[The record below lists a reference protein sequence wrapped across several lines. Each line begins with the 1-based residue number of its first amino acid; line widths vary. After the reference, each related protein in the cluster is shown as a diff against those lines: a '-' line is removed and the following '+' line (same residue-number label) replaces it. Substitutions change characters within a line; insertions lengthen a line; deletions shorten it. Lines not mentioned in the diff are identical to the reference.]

1 MHPAQK
7 QYSNFNRDHR
17 EQAASSVQFWLRG
30 EILSLY
36 SQLTTQKSNICNDT
50 CQTMV
55 LNAHHKN
62 IHFCELVSIKDDNN
76 MALNC
81 NLDRHPLSQIFFI
94 YLAEA
99 HLTLYGPYG
108 DVLADDT

>member
-7 QYSNFNRDHR
+7 QYCNFNRDHR

-36 SQLTTQKSNICNDT
+36 SQLTTQKSNICTDT

-55 LNAHHKN
+55 LNAHPKN
-62 IHFCELVSIKDDNN
+62 IHFCELVSIKDDN
-76 MALNC
+76 MALNY
-81 NLDRHPLSQIFFI
+81 NLDQHPLSQIFFI

-108 DVLADDT
+108 YVLADDT